1 MMNLDGLLGYIDLA
15 KRKSGVPHYSKLT
28 VKGKKYIC
36 LPWDRNPTTVDG
48 ETLLFWRV
56 SKTQYIRNFPREVV
70 QGKTWKKS
78 QQRAEV
84 KVIANLQG
92 CLPENAFFKRCFK

>member
-28 VKGKKYIC
+28 IKEKKYIC

-48 ETLLFWRV
+48 EHVIVLVRGFTTF
-56 SKTQYIRNFPREVV
+56 
-70 QGKTWKKS
+70 GK
-78 QQRAEV
+78 
-84 KVIANLQG
+84 LQS
-92 CLPENAFFKRCFK
+92 